1 MIFLEKRGLKEM
13 FHSVKVPFLDL
24 KNQNS
29 KIKSEAM
36 EKFSE
41 VFDSAAFI
49 LGKEVTIFEKNVA
62 EYLGTK
68 HAIGISSGTDAI
80 LVALMALGIRNS
92 DEVICPSFTFF
103 ATASGVVRLGGIPVF
118 VDVDLADFN
127 ISWKKIREKISAKT
141 KAILVAHLFGQ
152 MAFMEEIIKIG
163 REFNIPVIE
172 DCAQSF
178 GAKRHERQSG
188 TFGNI
193 GCFSFFPTKNL
204 GGFGDSGLVCTDDD
218 AIAEKIKVLRVHG
231 MEPRYFHR
239 YVGGNFRIDELQA
252 GLLNVKLPRVEAY
265 IVNRRKNAATYLETL
280 SGLKS
285 IVLPKE
291 IEGNFHT
298 WNQFTIRVLDG
309 KRDEVCQALQA
320 NDIGYNIYYPLPLD
334 AQECL
339 QPFVDPQNLT
349 PNAMLASKEVLSL
362 PIYPELT
369 SDQVLHIITTLKQI
383 LH

>member
-1 MIFLEKRGLKEM
+1 M
-13 FHSVKVPFLDL
+13 FHGVRVPFFDL
-24 KNQNS
+24 KNQNL
-29 KIKSEAM
+29 KIKSEAI

-41 VFDSAAFI
+41 IFDSAAFI
-49 LGKEVTIFEKNVA
+49 LGEEVIIFEKNMA

-68 HAIGISSGTDAI
+68 YAIGISSGTDAI
-80 LVALMALGIRNS
+80 LVALMALDIRGS

-103 ATASGVVRLGGIPVF
+103 ATASTVVRLGGIPVF

-127 ISWKKIREKISAKT
+127 ISWEKIREKISTKT

-152 MAFMEEIIKIG
+152 MASMDEIIKIG

-188 TFGNI
+188 TFGKV

-218 AIAEKIKVLRVHG
+218 DIAEKIKILRVHG
-231 MEPRYFHR
+231 MKPRYFHR
-239 YVGGNFRIDELQA
+239 YVGGNFRIDEVQA
-252 GLLNVKLPRVEAY
+252 GLLNVKFSHVEAY
-265 IVNRRKNAATYLETL
+265 IANRRKNAAIYLEAL
-280 SGLKS
+280 NGLKS

-298 WNQFTIRVLDG
+298 WNQFTIRVLEE

-320 NDIGYNIYYPLPLD
+320 SDIGYNIYYPLPLD
-334 AQECL
+334 AQESL
-339 QPFVDPQNLT
+339 KPFVDPRSLT
-349 PNAMLASKEVLSL
+349 SNAMLASKEVLSL

-369 SDQVLHIITTLKQI
+369 SDQILHVITTLKQI

>member
-1 MIFLEKRGLKEM
+1 M
-13 FHSVKVPFLDL
+13 FQGMEVSFLDL
-24 KNQNS
+24 KIQNS
-29 KIKSEAM
+29 KIKFEAM
-36 EKFSE
+36 GKFSE
-41 VFDSAAFI
+41 IFDSGTFI
-49 LGKEVTIFEKNVA
+49 LGEEVTTFEKNVA

-80 LVALMALGIRNS
+80 LVALMALGIRES

-103 ATASGVVRLGGIPVF
+103 ATASAVVRLGGIPVF

-127 ISWKKIREKISAKT
+127 ILWEKICEKISAKT
-141 KAILVAHLFGQ
+141 KAILAVHLFGQ
-152 MAFMEEIIKIG
+152 MAAMDEIMKIG
-163 REFNIPVIE
+163 RRFNIPVIE

-178 GAKRHERQSG
+178 GAKRHGQQSG

-204 GGFGDSGLVCTDDD
+204 GGFGDSGLVCTNDDD
-218 AIAEKIKVLRVHG
+218 IAEKIKILRVHG
-231 MEPRYFHR
+231 MKPRYFHR
-239 YVGGNFRIDELQA
+239 YIGGNFRIDELQA
-252 GLLNVKLPRVEAY
+252 GLLNLKLPHVETY
-265 IVNRRKNAATYLETL
+265 ITNRRKNAAIYLEAL
-280 SGLKS
+280 NGLKS

-291 IEGNFHT
+291 VEGNFHG

-309 KRDEVCQALQA
+309 KRDKVCQALQA
-320 NDIGYNIYYPLPLD
+320 NNIGYNIYYPLPLD

-339 QPFVDPQNLT
+339 KPFVDPQKPT

-369 SDQVLHIITTLKQI
+369 SDQILHVVTTLKQI

>member
-1 MIFLEKRGLKEM
+1 M
-13 FHSVKVPFLDL
+13 FHGVKVPFLDL

-41 VFDSAAFI
+41 IFDSAAFI

-62 EYLGTK
+62 KYLGTK
-68 HAIGISSGTDAI
+68 HAIGISSGSDAI
-80 LVALMALGIRNS
+80 LVSLMALGIREA

-103 ATASGVVRLGGIPVF
+103 ATASAVVRLGGVPVF
-118 VDVDLADFN
+118 VDVNLADFN
-127 ISWKKIREKISAKT
+127 ISWEKIRGKISPRT

-152 MAFMEEIIKIG
+152 MASMDEIIKIG

-178 GAKRHERQSG
+178 GAKCHGRQSG
-188 TFGNI
+188 TFGKV

-218 AIAEKIKVLRVHG
+218 GIAEKIKILRVHG

-252 GLLNVKLPRVEAY
+252 GLLNVKLPHVEAY
-265 IVNRRKNAATYLETL
+265 IENRRKNAATYLEAL

-291 IEGNFHT
+291 MEGNFHT

-320 NDIGYNIYYPLPLD
+320 NGIGYNIYYPLPLD

-369 SDQVLHIITTLKQI
+369 SDQILHVIATLRQI